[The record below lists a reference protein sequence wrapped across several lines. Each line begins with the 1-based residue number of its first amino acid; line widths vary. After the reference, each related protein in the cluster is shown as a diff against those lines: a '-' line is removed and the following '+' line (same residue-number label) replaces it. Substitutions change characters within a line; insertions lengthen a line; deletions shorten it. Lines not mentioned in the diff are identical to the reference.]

1 MVSHGQVHNT
11 NMTFGCLSLV
21 HFLLLAVPELGSHIQ
36 ILSGNVLGS
45 TSTMSARGI
54 VGEG

>member
-1 MVSHGQVHNT
+1 MVSHGQVHKT